1 MNECRFATEL
11 VKLGE
16 LLRGSQ
22 MGTGLLQKR
31 DGESSWSEP
40 VLGGSH
46 QGSRIRA
53 LRPHS
58 TAASNLSSP
67 EWLGWKGP

>member
-11 VKLGE
+11 VKSGE
-16 LLRGSQ
+16 LRKRSQ

-31 DGESSWSEP
+31 DGESSWKEP

-46 QGSRIRA
+46 QGLRI
-53 LRPHS
+53 
-58 TAASNLSSP
+58 
-67 EWLGWKGP
+67 